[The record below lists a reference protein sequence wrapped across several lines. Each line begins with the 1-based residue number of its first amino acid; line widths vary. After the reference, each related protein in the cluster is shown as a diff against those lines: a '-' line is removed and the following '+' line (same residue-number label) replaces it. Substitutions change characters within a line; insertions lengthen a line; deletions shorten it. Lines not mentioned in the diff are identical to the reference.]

1 MTKNTNKSPDNG
13 KREGQPVQFNRRF
26 YWIRAAL
33 VTALVFI
40 FILWSRR
47 ASLDTTAYLW
57 ASGFA
62 AATLLYF
69 VVSYY
74 MLRR

>member
-1 MTKNTNKSPDNG
+1 MSKKANKPPAD
-13 KREGQPVQFNRRF
+13 KRGGQPVQFNRRF
-26 YWIRAAL
+26 YWIRAVL

-57 ASGFA
+57 ASGLA

-69 VVSYY
+69 IVSYY

>member
-1 MTKNTNKSPDNG
+1 MTKKANKQPANG
-13 KREGQPVQFNRRF
+13 KRGGQPVQFNRRF

-40 FILWSRR
+40 FVLWTRR
-47 ASLDTTAYLW
+47 ETPDGAYLW

-74 MLRR
+74 MLHR